1 MIKSILFQ
9 GDSITDAGRSRDK
22 ACVNEALGCGYV
34 SLVAGQLLLENP
46 TLKIRN
52 RGIGGNRSGD
62 VYARFKEDA
71 VNVEFDLF
79 SLLLGVNDVGFGI
92 RLGSGSTLEEFRFI
106 YDHMLDMVKKSHP
119 DARIVLC
126 QPFVLPVDHD
136 WPPYGNDIYRD
147 YARWEAEVTA
157 RGEIVREL
165 AEKWGALFV
174 PMFDALKEA
183 MKKVPASAL
192 SSDGVHPNT
201 AGSAVIADAWLKTV
215 KGAGWL

>member
-9 GDSITDAGRSRDK
+9 GDSITDAGRNRDK
-22 ACVNEALGCGYV
+22 TIVNEALGNGYV
-34 SLVAGQLLLENP
+34 SLVAGNLLLNDP
-46 TLKIRN
+46 TLTIRN
-52 RGIGGNRSGD
+52 RGVGGNRSGD
-62 VYARFKEDA
+62 LYARFLEDA
-71 VNVEFDLF
+71 VNLEFDLF
-79 SLLLGVNDVGFGI
+79 SLLLGVNDVGYGI
-92 RLGSGSTLEEFRFI
+92 RLGCGSTLEEFRFI
-106 YDHMLDMVKKSHP
+106 YDHMLSMVKTSHP
-119 DARIVLC
+119 DARMVLC
-126 QPFVLPVDHD
+126 QPFVLPVDHE
-136 WPPYGNDIYRD
+136 WQPYGNDIYRD

-165 AEKWGALFV
+165 AAKWDALFV

-183 MKKVPASAL
+183 MKKVPASSL